1 MMVDDHGP
9 RPPPRFGISR
19 QNRSRFPFSRGPVLV
34 VIMMYECARSGASL
48 LIQRLVEV

>member
-1 MMVDDHGP
+1 MIAAHDRRLDSEFPAKTALV
-9 RPPPRFGISR
+9 F
-19 QNRSRFPFSRGPVLV
+19 RSRRGPVLV